1 MRDSQTSSR
10 RVYNPPHS
18 DVIGTTVS
26 HYRVLEPIGAGG
38 MGMVYLAEDT
48 RLHRKVA
55 LKFLPPAV
63 ALDEHARARFM
74 REAEAASALDH
85 PNIAT
90 IYEIGDW
97 EQQLFIAMA
106 FYEGATLMTRIG
118 RGSMA
123 LGEVASIIEQ
133 LASGLTTAHSAGIVH
148 RDLKPANIMLRSDGQ
163 VKILDFGLAKLLTRE
178 ETATRVTT
186 VGTTVGT
193 VAYMSPEQTR
203 GEEVDAASDVWAL
216 GVMFHEMLTGRL
228 PFQGA
233 HAVAVMASVLNDAP
247 LPISR
252 ARVDVPS
259 EFEAIIAAALVK
271 DRAAR
276 TITASQV
283 AASVAAY
290 RMRAASSGQVP
301 AASSA
306 SQPVAK
312 RRLAIAALTLLVI
325 AAVGGGAWVVKRNAD
340 IRWATD
346 IALPEINRLVEHDE
360 PVRAF
365 ELGRQAQRYVPT
377 NELLAKLM
385 KVVTRSVSINTVP
398 SGAEVSYR
406 EYGRNGS
413 GWTHLGQTPLRN
425 RPVPVEWL
433 RWRLE
438 KSGFATVDDVVA
450 PWADEL
456 AYPLVATDA
465 VPHGMVRVSTAGVP
479 FSIFIPG
486 LDHLPKVQLGD
497 YWIDRYEVTNGA
509 FKRFV
514 DDGGYE
520 RRDFWKQPFERD
532 GRVVPWEEGIVLFR
546 DTTGRPGP
554 ATWELGTYPEGKRD
568 YPVTGLS
575 WYEAAAFAEYM
586 GKALPTVYH
595 WSRVGS
601 QQFSV
606 AIVPRSNFAGQG
618 STRVGASDGM
628 SRFGAYDM
636 AGNVKEWCWNAA
648 GPGKR
653 YILGGAWNEPVYMFV
668 DADARSPFDREATF
682 GFRCVK
688 LGPDK
693 LASAITGPIEF
704 PSRDYVNEQPISN
717 EMFNAYRSLFSYDR
731 TDLRSKVES
740 VVQADD
746 SREEKVSFDAA
757 YGNERMTA
765 YLFLPNAGTPP
776 YQAVVYFPGSGA
788 LLQRSFDDDE
798 ETRFF
803 EYIVRSGRAL
813 VFPIYKS
820 TFERGDGLLSD
831 YPNTTSVWRDHVIMW
846 SKDLGR
852 TLDYLETRPDIN
864 HDKMAFMGF
873 SWGAQMGAIL
883 PAVEPRLKAVLLI
896 VGGFNLQKALPEVEP
911 INFAPRITAPTLM
924 LNGKYDFFYPTEMSQ
939 EPMFRFLGAAPDRKR
954 RVVYDT
960 GHSIPRNELI
970 KETLDWLDRYLGAVG
985 RKR

>member
-1 MRDSQTSSR
+1 
-10 RVYNPPHS
+10 
-18 DVIGTTVS
+18 
-26 HYRVLEPIGAGG
+26 
-38 MGMVYLAEDT
+38 
-48 RLHRKVA
+48 
-55 LKFLPPAV
+55 
-63 ALDEHARARFM
+63 
-74 REAEAASALDH
+74 
-85 PNIAT
+85 
-90 IYEIGDW
+90 
-97 EQQLFIAMA
+97 
-106 FYEGATLMTRIG
+106 
-118 RGSMA
+118 
-123 LGEVASIIEQ
+123 
-133 LASGLTTAHSAGIVH
+133 
-148 RDLKPANIMLRSDGQ
+148 
-163 VKILDFGLAKLLTRE
+163 
-178 ETATRVTT
+178 
-186 VGTTVGT
+186 
-193 VAYMSPEQTR
+193 
-203 GEEVDAASDVWAL
+203 
-216 GVMFHEMLTGRL
+216 
-228 PFQGA
+228 
-233 HAVAVMASVLNDAP
+233 
-247 LPISR
+247 
-252 ARVDVPS
+252 
-259 EFEAIIAAALVK
+259 
-271 DRAAR
+271 
-276 TITASQV
+276 
-283 AASVAAY
+283 
-290 RMRAASSGQVP
+290 
-301 AASSA
+301 
-306 SQPVAK
+306 
-312 RRLAIAALTLLVI
+312 
-325 AAVGGGAWVVKRNAD
+325 
-340 IRWATD
+340 
-346 IALPEINRLVEHDE
+346 
-360 PVRAF
+360 
-365 ELGRQAQRYVPT
+365 
-377 NELLAKLM
+377 
-385 KVVTRSVSINTVP
+385 
-398 SGAEVSYR
+398 
-406 EYGRNGS
+406 
-413 GWTHLGQTPLRN
+413 
-425 RPVPVEWL
+425 
-433 RWRLE
+433 
-438 KSGFATVDDVVA
+438 
-450 PWADEL
+450 
-456 AYPLVATDA
+456 
-465 VPHGMVRVSTAGVP
+465 
-479 FSIFIPG
+479 
-486 LDHLPKVQLGD
+486 
-497 YWIDRYEVTNGA
+497 
-509 FKRFV
+509 
-514 DDGGYE
+514 
-520 RRDFWKQPFERD
+520 
-532 GRVVPWEEGIVLFR
+532 
-546 DTTGRPGP
+546 
-554 ATWELGTYPEGKRD
+554 
-568 YPVTGLS
+568 
-575 WYEAAAFAEYM
+575 
-586 GKALPTVYH
+586 
-595 WSRVGS
+595 
-601 QQFSV
+601 
-606 AIVPRSNFAGQG
+606 
-618 STRVGASDGM
+618 M

-970 KETLDWLDRYLGAVG
+970 KETLDWLDQYLGAVG
-985 RKR
+985 RKP